1 MTFKCQNLLTQYLV
15 IRWHWQGPPLVMEWT
30 SSLQENEGSMA
41 YLLTNVS
48 TLMEAHIAVLHASIH
63 SVYSE

>member
-1 MTFKCQNLLTQYLV
+1 MALA
-15 IRWHWQGPPLVMEWT
+15 GP
-30 SSLQENEGSMA
+30 SAGYGLQENEGSMA

-63 SVYSE
+63 SVYSCLARILFTLHSIQASPL